1 MNTKPDVAVL
11 AIKGKSSQSLSFTFF
26 NIAPVGSHDC
36 VLCMGGLWL
45 LQIWKREGYILEN
58 FMTNITD
65 QSIRKITV
73 GFSCSE
79 KCTKYL
85 CHRPRNA

>member
-1 MNTKPDVAVL
+1 
-11 AIKGKSSQSLSFTFF
+11 
-26 NIAPVGSHDC
+26 
-36 VLCMGGLWL
+36 
-45 LQIWKREGYILEN
+45 
-58 FMTNITD
+58 MTNITD